1 MSNRPV
7 KLKTTAELKEIFDQD
22 PETMF
27 RIVNTVMSIQDPDY
41 EKKKMQ
47 SRLYA
52 REQQR
57 RQKQALDAIRAEK
70 YKNLETDPY
79 KLTV

>member
-52 REQQR
+52 REQ
-57 RQKQALDAIRAEK
+57 
-70 YKNLETDPY
+70 
-79 KLTV
+79 